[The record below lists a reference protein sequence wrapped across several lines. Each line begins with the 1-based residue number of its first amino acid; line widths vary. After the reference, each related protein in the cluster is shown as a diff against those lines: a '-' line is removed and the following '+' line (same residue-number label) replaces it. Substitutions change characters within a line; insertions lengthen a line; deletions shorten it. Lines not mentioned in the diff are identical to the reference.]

1 MRSYDKAEMLKSAI
15 KHLYS
20 NEGHSISYISKLLE
34 INRKT
39 LSSKIIE
46 WKLSEPEPR
55 HHFTPSMKKFVN
67 KNRQLIKSRLD
78 SDIPITKIADEIN
91 ISRHSLVKTIIP
103 NDAILKRHMKI
114 ILIVKKLIT
123 ITEYNLLRN
132 SLFLS
137 MILMIY
143 PMNYGIQFWDTK
155 GIWFQIWVVLNII
168 QADTKHITWLKIL
181 LIRIMA
187 GYI

>member
-1 MRSYDKAEMLKSAI
+1 MGMRSYDKAEMLKSAI

-103 NDAILKRHMKI
+103 NDAILKKAH
-114 ILIVKKLIT
+114 
-123 ITEYNLLRN
+123 E
-132 SLFLS
+132 
-137 MILMIY
+137 
-143 PMNYGIQFWDTK
+143 D
-155 GIWFQIWVVLNII
+155 
-168 QADTKHITWLKIL
+168 
-181 LIRIMA
+181 
-187 GYI
+187 YINRQKANHGQH